1 MRMHLVVLA
10 VLAAASAA
18 ASSQEGRAPVRLTG
32 GLQTYV
38 VARGDTLRAI
48 GARFGVDVETLAADN
63 GLASRARLSIGQ
75 PLRVDNRH
83 LVPAGVEPGLLVI
96 NVPQRMAFLDSGAGV
111 EGYPVAVGRR
121 GWQTPIGPFTIVTA
135 EEDPT
140 WDVPAS
146 IQEEARRAGKSL
158 PAKVP
163 PGPNNPLG
171 KFWLGLS
178 VDGIGVHGTNAP
190 GSIYGAVTHGCI
202 RMHPDDI
209 ARLFPRVA
217 VGSAG
222 RLIYEPVLLA
232 VVGDGIFLEVHQD
245 VYRRVRTDAGADA
258 RALASG
264 LGLHEWVDWDA
275 AERVVEA
282 RDGIARP
289 VARAGFRGQHPVAR
303 ASSESLRASDTATV
317 SPAAIRCGPA

>member
-1 MRMHLVVLA
+1 MRTHLVVL
-10 VLAAASAA
+10 VLLAAASAA
-18 ASSQEGRAPVRLTG
+18 VSSQEGRSQVRLTG
-32 GLQTYV
+32 GVQTYA

-48 GARFGVDVETLAADN
+48 SARFGVDVETLAADN
-63 GLASRARLSIGQ
+63 GLTSRARLSAGQ

-83 LVPAGVEPGLLVI
+83 LVPPGMEPGVLVI

-121 GWQTPIGPFTIVTA
+121 DWQTPVGPFTIVTA

-158 PAKVP
+158 PSKVP
-163 PGPNNPLG
+163 PGPDNPLG

-178 VDGIGVHGTNAP
+178 VGGVGVHGTNAP
-190 GSIYGAVTHGCI
+190 GSIYGAVTHGCV

-209 ARLFPRVA
+209 ARLFPRLA

-222 RLIYEPVLLA
+222 RIIYEPILLA
-232 VVGDGIFLEVHQD
+232 VVDGGIFLEVHRD
-245 VYRRVRTDAGADA
+245 VYRRVQTEARADA
-258 RALASG
+258 RALASI
-264 LGLHEWVDWDA
+264 LGLNDWVDWDA

-282 RDGIARP
+282 RQGIARP
-289 VARAGFRGQHPVAR
+289 VGRFREPRPVSR
-303 ASSESLRASDTATV
+303 ASSESLPAPDRA
-317 SPAAIRCGPA
+317 AASSAPVRCGPA